1 MEDFIGKK
9 VDDVILE
16 LNKKG
21 LSYNIINNNH
31 IVENGTLLVTNA
43 VLTEDKTVTLT
54 VGEFI
59 FNLKDKK
66 D

>member
-31 IVENGTLLVTNA
+31 NVENGTLLVTNA